1 MQGLPAG
8 SAGLISRLAGGGNVS
23 SPGVLALPTAI
34 REAAT
39 PLVYLDLEQSASRC
53 QAIGTVRQA
62 ALFEGGVFGWDFPD
76 VSAVWAD
83 IVALWKQFQRYHVNV
98 RLAAVQTH
106 PERSRQCGRIYVPGA
121 KLDLRVTG

>member
-1 MQGLPAG
+1 MTG
-8 SAGLISRLAGGGNVS
+8 STSWADRRLFGQDALSGQSRQN
-23 SPGVLALPTAI
+23 
-34 REAAT
+34 
-39 PLVYLDLEQSASRC
+39 
-53 QAIGTVRQA
+53 